1 MEQKL
6 KHGNYN
12 IQLQNDEYLPDLPNL
27 PPLLN
32 LPNAFFGFGEFWQV
46 LVKPLG
52 RFGESQG
59 EMKERFFGEYEC
71 SQKLENP
78 ESTCICQICVLVAIC

>member
-32 LPNAFFGFGEFWQV
+32 LPNAFGWFLASVNFG
-46 LVKPLG
+46 KY
-52 RFGESQG
+52 S
-59 EMKERFFGEYEC
+59 
-71 SQKLENP
+71 
-78 ESTCICQICVLVAIC
+78 